1 MLFDK
6 VVEAKGK
13 STYNYEMDMYRNL
26 KIGCVR
32 KGYMFQTVRVKGN
45 TEPVSTVQVKMVPIA
60 PGERVVLD
68 DIRFVGNEDKV
79 MRQSEASLL
88 ILLRFMQENPK
99 VRIEIEGHVN
109 GPTFKNKKEFIDL
122 STSRAKTVYD
132 FLLVNDIEPE
142 RISYVGLG
150 NSQMLY
156 PEPKNKEQ
164 SEANR
169 RVEIKVLGL

>member
-1 MLFDK
+1 VTVD
-6 VVEAKGK
+6 
-13 STYNYEMDMYRNL
+13 L
-26 KIGCVR
+26 KLTPIG
-32 KGYMFQTVRVKGN
+32 
-45 TEPVSTVQVKMVPIA
+45 

-68 DIRFVGNEDKV
+68 DIRFVGNEDQV

-88 ILLRFMQENPK
+88 TLLRFMQENTK
-99 VRIEIEGHVN
+99 VKIEIEGHVN

-142 RISYVGLG
+142 RIAYLGLG
-150 NSQMLY
+150 NSQMLF

-169 RVEIKVLGL
+169 RVEIKVIAM